1 MHARESWWLTGIALG
16 LAVLAVAAAPAVA
29 AEPGPVKVW
38 EEPLVI
44 PTYLTGE
51 PEALPMFYQGRA
63 YQGAQGRVYPYRLL
77 DELTD
82 VKQDKTY
89 RALYLENEYLKVCVL
104 PELGG
109 RLFYVL
115 DKTNNHD
122 LFYHQHV
129 IKPAL
134 IGMLGAWISG
144 GVEWCAIHHHR
155 ATSFQPVD
163 STLSENADGSKTIWV
178 GETELRQ
185 RMRWEIGLTLF
196 PGKSY
201 LQSTVRIVNRTPYA
215 QSFLYWAN
223 AAVGAGPGAQVIFPP
238 SVEMATYHSKNQFSH
253 WPISH
258 ERYSGSDYTAGVD
271 VSWIKNDPHWN
282 SFFAWNCQEDFLG
295 AYDHERDAGVVA
307 IADHNI
313 LPGKKLWTWG
323 NDEHA
328 KMWERILTDADGP
341 YAEAMIGGYSD
352 NQPDYSW
359 LQPYESRVFS
369 HYWYPLAKIG
379 GVKNANLEAAVNLEI
394 TDGNRAKVGVN
405 TSSERKG
412 VQIVLAA
419 GKAIWKEKA
428 DISPAAPFTKDV
440 PLPPG
445 ATADSLRLS
454 VLDANGKEMI
464 SFQPLPKKDANSPL
478 PPVVKPP
485 QAPKDIATVEELYLT
500 GQRIEQFHS
509 AAAEPYPYY
518 EEALKRDPGNSQVNT
533 ALGVLYCKRGMYAKA
548 KDCLDLAVARV
559 AKDYVHPRDGEALY
573 YLGVALRGLGDN
585 GAASAAFQRA
595 AWSQAWTSAACY
607 SLAELSWEPGEALG
621 LLNRSLAMNALNGK
635 AVDLKAAILRRTGR
649 LEEAQRL
656 AEAQLRQDPLDFWAG
671 NELYLIQAAEKSPAA
686 ADTLAALTTRMRN
699 ATPSYLELAVDYGNA
714 GFRKEARDV
723 LDRVIAAGGKDADPI
738 LGYYLAYCR
747 NMKIH
752 DGLGRPVKKVAA
764 QASAAFTFPFQ
775 LEAIPILQ
783 EAAEENSGDAQAPY
797 LLGNLLYDIQ
807 PEEAVKAWEESARRD
822 DGFYAVHRNLGL
834 GYARQ
839 AKDAAKAIAEYEKA
853 IACNPN
859 EPKLY
864 YELDQLYEAANTQPQ
879 KRLAMM
885 QAHQDVVSRR
895 DDTTEQ
901 EIKLLTV
908 LGQVDKA
915 LELLASRHFR
925 LWEGSREINVVSID
939 VHLSKGLALLR
950 EGNPTEALKEFQT
963 TLQPPANVDVY
974 EVGDRAGQIRYCIGL
989 AYQAL
994 GDKEKAKA
1002 AFEKVSVGASAGG
1015 SGRRGESP
1023 EARAFVGLA
1032 LEAMGQDQ
1040 QAGEAFAAVIK
1051 SEEDRLKAGEDE
1063 DFFAKFGGRQSA
1075 AARQADAHYL
1085 LGLGYLGQGDR
1096 VKAGAQFEQ
1105 ALTLNQAH
1113 LWAKYQLSALTAS
1126 PAAAKP

>member
-1 MHARESWWLTGIALG
+1 MSARRSLWLAGIALG
-16 LAVLAVAAAPAVA
+16 LAALAAIATPALA
-29 AEPGPVKVW
+29 AEPVKVW

-77 DELTD
+77 DQLTD

-89 RALYLENEYLKVCVL
+89 KALYLENEYLKVCVL
-104 PELGG
+104 PEVGG

-115 DKTNNHD
+115 DKTDGHD

-163 STLSENADGSKTIWV
+163 FTLSENADGSKTIWI

-185 RMRWEIGLTLF
+185 RMRWEIGLTLYS
-196 PGKSY
+196 GKSY
-201 LQSTVRIVNRTPYA
+201 LQSTVRIVNRTSYA
-215 QSFLYWAN
+215 QSCLYWAN
-223 AAVGAGPGAQVIFPP
+223 AAVTAGPGEQVIFPP

-253 WPISH
+253 WPVSR

-271 VSWIKNDPHWN
+271 VSWIKNNLHWN

-295 AYDHERDAGVVA
+295 AYDHARDAGVVA
-307 IADHNI
+307 IADHAI

-328 KMWERILTDADGP
+328 RMWEKILTDADGP

-369 HYWYPLAKIG
+369 HYWYPLTKIG

-394 TDGNRAKVGVN
+394 ADGNRVRVGVN
-405 TSSERKG
+405 TSSARKG
-412 VQIVLAA
+412 ARIALGRA
-419 GKAIWKEKA
+419 GIFAGTPFWQERA
-428 DISPAAPFTKDV
+428 DVGPAAPFTKEV
-440 PLPPG
+440 EIPAG
-445 ATADSLRLS
+445 MGVDSLRLS
-454 VLDANGKEMI
+454 VSDANGEELI
-464 SFQPLPKKDANSPL
+464 SFQPSPLKDANPPL
-478 PPVVKPP
+478 PPTVKPP
-485 QAPKDIATVEELYLT
+485 AAPKDIATVEELYLT

-518 EEALKRDPGNSQVNT
+518 EEALKRDGGNSQVNT

-573 YLGVALRGLGDN
+573 YLGVALRGLGDAD
-585 GAASAAFQRA
+585 AATDAFSRA

-607 SLAELSWEPGEALG
+607 SLAELACEKAQWQKALAF
-621 LLNRSLAMNALNGK
+621 LDRSLAANALNAK
-635 AVDLKAAILRRTGR
+635 AVDLKAAVLRSMGR
-649 LEEAQRL
+649 LEDAQRL
-656 AEAQLRQDPLDFWAG
+656 VEAQLLRDPLDFWAA
-671 NELYLIQAAEKSPAA
+671 NELYMVQAETKSPAA
-686 ADTLAALTTRMRN
+686 AKVLKFLGEQMRN
-699 ATPSYLELAVDYGNA
+699 AVPSYLELAVDYGDA
-714 GFRKEARDV
+714 GLWTEARAV
-723 LDRVIAAGGKDADPI
+723 LDRAIAAGGKTADP
-738 LGYYLAYCR
+738 LLAYYRTYYQCA
-747 NMKIH
+747 IE
-752 DGLGRPVKKVAA
+752 PSPPAKVAA
-764 QASAAFTFPFQ
+764 KASATFSFPFQ
-775 LEAIPILQ
+775 LEAIRVLKVAGELNPL
-783 EAAEENSGDAQAPY
+783 DAQAPY

-822 DGFYAVHRNLGL
+822 DAFFIVHRNLGMA
-834 GYARQ
+834 YARDG
-839 AKDAAKAIAEYEKA
+839 KDSAKAIAEYEKA
-853 IACNPN
+853 ISCEPN

-864 YELDQLYEAANTQPQ
+864 YELDQLYEAANVAPA

-885 QAHQDVVSRR
+885 QAHQDVVAKR
-895 DDTTEQ
+895 DDSLEQ

-908 LGQVDKA
+908 LGQTDKA
-915 LELLASRHFR
+915 LELLGSRHFR

-939 VHLSKGLALLR
+939 AHLSKGLALLR
-950 EGNPTEALKEFQT
+950 DGKVAEALKEFQS
-963 TLQPPANVDVY
+963 TLVPPANVDVY
-974 EVGDRAGQIRYCIGL
+974 EVGDRAAQVQYCIGL
-989 AYQAL
+989 AYQAM
-994 GDKEKAKA
+994 GDKAKA
-1002 AFEKVSVGASAGG
+1002 KSAFEQVSAGSG
-1015 SGRRGESP
+1015 GRRGESS

-1032 LEAMGQDQ
+1032 LKAMGQEQ
-1040 QAGEAFAAVIK
+1040 QAGEVFAAVIK
-1051 SEEDRLKAGEDE
+1051 GAEDRLKASEGEDY
-1063 DFFAKFGGRQSA
+1063 FAKFGRRQSA
-1075 AARQADAHYL
+1075 ASRQADSHYL

-1096 VKAGAQFEQ
+1096 SKAKSQFEQ
-1105 ALTLNQAH
+1105 ALELNQAH
-1113 LWAKYQLSALTAS
+1113 LWAKYQLSALADR
-1126 PAAAKP
+1126 